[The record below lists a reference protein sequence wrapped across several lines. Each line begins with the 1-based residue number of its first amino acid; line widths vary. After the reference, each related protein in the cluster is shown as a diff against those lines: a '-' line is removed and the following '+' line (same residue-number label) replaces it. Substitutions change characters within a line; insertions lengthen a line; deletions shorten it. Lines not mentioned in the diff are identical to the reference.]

1 MKGITMTE
9 FKMMKEMAQE
19 VQSRFGGAPVIDVVN
34 HCVVY
39 RDSVITIQLCASK
52 FDECLWTVD
61 TPGRYE
67 TFLRSPEVE
76 EALAAVYSY
85 SLV

>member
-1 MKGITMTE
+1 MTE
-9 FKMMKEMAQE
+9 FKMMKEMAHRLQD
-19 VQSRFGGAPVIDVVN
+19 RFGGAPVIDVVN

-61 TPGRYE
+61 TPGAYH
-67 TFLRSPEVE
+67 TFRRSPEVME
-76 EALAAVYSY
+76 VLASIYSY

>member
-1 MKGITMTE
+1 MTE
-9 FKMMKEMAQE
+9 FKMLKVMAQGL
-19 VQSRFGGAPVIDVVN
+19 QSRFGGAPVIDVVN

-39 RDSVITIQLCASK
+39 RDSVITIQLTASK

-61 TPGRYE
+61 TPGGYE
-67 TFLRSPEVE
+67 TFRRSPEVGE
-76 EALAAVYSY
+76 VLAAIYSY

>member
-1 MKGITMTE
+1 MTE
-9 FKMMKEMAQE
+9 FKMLKELAHSIQ
-19 VQSRFGGAPVIDVVN
+19 QRFGGAPVIDVVN

-52 FDECLWTVD
+52 FAECLWTVD
-61 TPGRYE
+61 TPGGYHSFR
-67 TFLRSPEVE
+67 RSSEVE
-76 EALAAVYSY
+76 EVLAAIYSY

>member
-1 MKGITMTE
+1 MTE
-9 FKMMKEMAQE
+9 FKMMKELARRLQA
-19 VQSRFGGAPVIDVVN
+19 RFGGAPVIDVVN

-39 RDSVITIQLCASK
+39 RDSVIAVQLCASR

-61 TPGRYE
+61 TPGGYE
-67 TFLRSPEVE
+67 AFRRSPEVE
-76 EALAAVYSY
+76 GVLASLYSY

>member
-1 MKGITMTE
+1 MTE
-9 FKMMKEMAQE
+9 FKMMKVLAQKL
-19 VQSRFGGAPVIDVVN
+19 QARFGGAPVIDVVN

-39 RDSVITIQLCASK
+39 RDSVIAVQLCASR

-61 TPGRYE
+61 TPGGYE
-67 TFLRSPEVE
+67 TFRRSGEVGE
-76 EALAAVYSY
+76 VLASIYSY

>member
-1 MKGITMTE
+1 MTE
-9 FKMMKEMAQE
+9 FKMMKELAQRL
-19 VQSRFGGAPVIDVVN
+19 QGRFGGAPVIDVVN

-39 RDSVITIQLCASK
+39 RDSVITIQLCASR

-61 TPGRYE
+61 TPGGYE
-67 TFLRSPEVE
+67 TFRRSPEVE
-76 EALAAVYSY
+76 GVLASIYSY

>member
-1 MKGITMTE
+1 MTE
-9 FKMMKEMAQE
+9 FKMMKELANKL
-19 VQSRFGGAPVIDVVN
+19 QSRFGGAPVIDVVN
-34 HCVVY
+34 HCVVH

-61 TPGRYE
+61 TPVVYE
-67 TFLRSPEVE
+67 TFRRTPEVE
-76 EALAAVYSY
+76 EVLAAIYSY

>member
-1 MKGITMTE
+1 MTE
-9 FKMMKEMAQE
+9 FKMMKELAHS
-19 VQSRFGGAPVIDVVN
+19 VQDRFGGAPVIDVVN

-52 FDECLWTVD
+52 FDECLWIVD
-61 TPGRYE
+61 TPGGYHAFRR
-67 TFLRSPEVE
+67 TS
-76 EALAAVYSY
+76 EALDVLASIYSY

>member
-1 MKGITMTE
+1 MTE
-9 FKMMKEMAQE
+9 FKMMKELAQK

-39 RDSVITIQLCASK
+39 RGSVITIQLCASR
-52 FDECLWTVD
+52 FAECLWTVD
-61 TPGRYE
+61 TPGGCE
-67 TFLRSPEVE
+67 TLRRSPEVE
-76 EALAAVYSY
+76 EMLASVHSY

>member
-1 MKGITMTE
+1 MTE
-9 FKMMKEMAQE
+9 FKMMKGLAQKLQ
-19 VQSRFGGAPVIDVVN
+19 VRFGGAPVIDVVN

-61 TPGRYE
+61 TPCGYE
-67 TFLRSPEVE
+67 TFRRSPEVE
-76 EALAAVYSY
+76 EVLAAIYSY

>member
-1 MKGITMTE
+1 MTE
-9 FKMMKEMAQE
+9 FKMMKELAQKLQ
-19 VQSRFGGAPVIDVVN
+19 VRFGGASVIDVVN

-61 TPGRYE
+61 TPGGYE
-67 TFLRSPEVE
+67 TFRRSPEVE
-76 EALAAVYSY
+76 EVLAAIYSY

>member
-1 MKGITMTE
+1 MTE
-9 FKMMKEMAQE
+9 FKMLKGLAQRL
-19 VQSRFGGAPVIDVVN
+19 QSRFGGAPVIDVVN

-39 RDSVITIQLCASK
+39 RGSVISINMCASR

-61 TPGRYE
+61 TPGGYE
-67 TFLRSPEVE
+67 TFRRSPEVVE
-76 EALAAVYSY
+76 VLASVYSY

>member
-1 MKGITMTE
+1 MTE
-9 FKMMKEMAQE
+9 FKMMKAMALGLQK
-19 VQSRFGGAPVIDVVN
+19 RFGGAPVIDVVN

-39 RDSVITIQLCASK
+39 RDTVITIQLCASR

-61 TPGRYE
+61 SPGGYE
-67 TFLRSPEVE
+67 TFRRSSEVE
-76 EALAAVYSY
+76 EVLAAIYSY

>member
-1 MKGITMTE
+1 MTE
-9 FKMMKEMAQE
+9 FKMLKGLAQRL
-19 VQSRFGGAPVIDVVN
+19 QSRFGGAPVIDVVN

-39 RDSVITIQLCASK
+39 RDSVISINMCASR

-61 TPGRYE
+61 TPGGYE
-67 TFLRSPEVE
+67 TFRRSPEVVE
-76 EALAAVYSY
+76 VLASVYSY